1 MSRFIVLAIIP
12 LVFSLTGCSSTPPVN
27 YHTLL
32 TPSPKTTTSVEPAN
46 FLIDVLPVGMPAQ
59 LDQSQLIVR
68 HNQSG
73 ISVLDGERWNGALSD
88 EFRSALSA
96 GLSSYLNTQDSSG
109 LALSTAKP
117 TLRIKVQVR
126 RFDAWPNQQAQLE
139 ADWSL
144 GFANKPND
152 ERLLCNS
159 QLKQSAVGGYAELV
173 QAQQRLVTAL
183 ATEIALGAQQNQCPN
198 KINKTS

>member
-1 MSRFIVLAIIP
+1 MSRVIVLALIP
-12 LVFSLTGCSSTPPVN
+12 FVFSIVGCNSTPSVN

-32 TPSPKTTTSVEPAN
+32 TPAPKTTTAVEPAN

-68 HNQSG
+68 HNHSG
-73 ISVLDGERWNGALSD
+73 ISILDGERWNGALSD
-88 EFRSALSA
+88 EFRSALSTE
-96 GLSSYLNTQDSSG
+96 LSSYLNTQDTSG
-109 LALSTAKP
+109 LALSTTKP
-117 TLRIKVQVR
+117 TLRVKVQVR

-144 GFANKPND
+144 GFANKPNN

-159 QLKQSAVGGYAELV
+159 QLEQAAVGGYVELV

-183 ATEIALGAQQNQCPN
+183 AAEIALAAQQNQCPN
-198 KINKTS
+198 KMNNAS